1 MSPRDRFI
9 KAQDMLAALV
19 LIVIGCFC
27 LVVTFGFVPAEWL
40 DILHMPLIQGL
51 PVLLIGL
58 GFVLLL
64 MDRAFKS
71 CQLHEGQSVLSRER
85 RYGR

>member
-1 MSPRDRFI
+1 MSPRDQLA
-9 KAQDMLAALV
+9 KVQDMVAALV

-27 LVVTFGFVPAEWL
+27 LVVTLGFLPVDWL
-40 DILHMPLIQGL
+40 DILHAPLIQGL
-51 PVLLIGL
+51 PLVLIGL
-58 GFVLLL
+58 GFVLLV